1 MNLIEDLRWRGLVAQ
16 STDEAALLESLKK
29 PITLYIGFDPTAPS
43 LHVGNLVVLLVLRRF
58 QLAGHN
64 PIALVGGA
72 TGLVGDPSGRND
84 ERTLNSSEVVEE
96 WVSRIRKQVSAF
108 LDFDAK
114 TNPALVVNNLDWT
127 SPLSAIEFL
136 RDIGK
141 HFSVNQM
148 LAKDSV
154 SSRLEAGGI
163 SYTEF
168 SYQVLQ
174 AYDYLELFRR
184 NNCTLQLGGSDQW
197 GNIVAG
203 LDLIRRVEQ
212 GSAHALTV
220 PLLAKADGTKFGK
233 TAGGSVWLDPEMTS
247 PYAFFQF
254 WLNTEDKDVINFL
267 KVFSFLSHEDIE
279 ALDIAHT
286 ANPGLREAH
295 RALAR
300 ELTTLVHGADTTSRV
315 EAAAR
320 ALFGQGELSELDEK
334 TLAGALAELPRTVI
348 SKDAQ
353 IPTWVDL
360 LASTGVVDSKSAARR
375 IVKEGGAYLNNVKIC
390 ATLFY
395 DAARGIVKEGGAY
408 LNNVKISGEDFA
420 PQKSDFLCGK
430 YAILRKGKRDLA
442 CVELV

>member
-16 STDEAALLESLKK
+16 STDEKALVEALKK

-84 ERTLNSSEVVEE
+84 ERTLNSSEVVEG
-96 WVSRIRKQVSAF
+96 WVKIIRKQVSAF
-108 LDFDAK
+108 LDFDTPK
-114 TNPALVVNNLDWT
+114 NPAQVVNNLDWT

-154 SSRLEAGGI
+154 AARLEAGGI

-174 AYDYLELFRR
+174 SFDYLELFRR

-203 LDLIRRVEQ
+203 LDLIRRVES

-220 PLLAKADGTKFGK
+220 PLLAKSDGSKFGK
-233 TAGGSVWLDPEMTS
+233 TAGGSVWLDPAMTS

-254 WLNTEDKDVINFL
+254 WLNTEDKDIINFL
-267 KVFSFLSHEDIE
+267 KVFSFKSHEEIS
-279 ALDIAHT
+279 ALEKSHSE
-286 ANPGLREAH
+286 NPGLRGAH
-295 RALAR
+295 RELAR
-300 ELTTLVHGADTTSRV
+300 ELTTLVHGADTTARV
-315 EAAAR
+315 ENAAK
-320 ALFGQGELSELDEK
+320 ALFGQGDLTELDEA
-334 TLAGALAELPRTVI
+334 TLASALAELPRTTV
-348 SKDAQ
+348 SKTQ
-353 IPTWVDL
+353 EIPSWVDL
-360 LASTGVVDSKSAARR
+360 LAATGVVDSKSAARR
-375 IVKEGGAYLNNVKIC
+375 VVKDGGAYLNNEKV
-390 ATLFY
+390 
-395 DAARGIVKEGGAY
+395 V
-408 LNNVKISGEDFA
+408 SEDYA
-420 PQKSDFLCGK
+420 PTKSEFLCGK
-430 YAILRKGKRDLA
+430 YAVLRKGKRDLA
-442 CVELV
+442 AVELI

>member
-1 MNLIEDLRWRGLVAQ
+1 MNLIEDLRWRGLLAQ
-16 STDEAALLESLKK
+16 TTDEAALLEALKK
-29 PITLYIGFDPTAPS
+29 PTTLYVGFDPTAPS
-43 LHVGNLVVLLVLRRF
+43 LHAGNLVVLLVLRRF

-72 TGLVGDPSGRND
+72 TGLVGDPSGKNE
-84 ERTLNSSEVVEE
+84 ERTLNSSEIVEG
-96 WVSRIRKQVSAF
+96 WVNRIRTQVSAF
-108 LDFDAK
+108 LDFDAPK
-114 TNPALVVNNLDWT
+114 NPAAVVNNLDWT

-148 LAKDSV
+148 LSKDSV
-154 SSRLEAGGI
+154 SARLEGGGI

-174 AYDYLELFRR
+174 SYDFLELYRR
-184 NNCTLQLGGSDQW
+184 NNCTLQVGGSDQW

-212 GSAHALTV
+212 GSGHALTV
-220 PLLAKADGTKFGK
+220 PLLMKADGTKFGK

-254 WLNTEDKDVINFL
+254 WLNSDDKDVINFL
-267 KVFSFLSHEDIE
+267 KVFSFKSHAEITE
-279 ALDIAHT
+279 LEKSHNE
-286 ANPGLREAH
+286 NPGLREAH

-300 ELTTLVHGADTTSRV
+300 ELTALVHSEETTQRV

-320 ALFGQGELSELDEK
+320 ALFGQGELSELDEA
-334 TLAGALAELPRTVI
+334 TLASALAELPRTTV
-348 SKDAQ
+348 SASEE

-360 LASTGVVDSKSAARR
+360 LAATGVVDSKSAARR
-375 IVKEGGAYLNNVKIC
+375 IVKEGGAYLNN
-390 ATLFY
+390 A
-395 DAARGIVKEGGAY
+395 
-408 LNNVKISGEDFA
+408 KISGEDFR
-420 PQKSDFLCGK
+420 PSKSDFLCGK
-430 YAILRKGKRDLA
+430 YAVLRKGKRDLA
-442 CVELV
+442 AVELT

>member
-1 MNLIEDLRWRGLVAQ
+1 MNLIEDLRWRGLLAQ
-16 STDEAALLESLKK
+16 TTDEKALLEALKK
-29 PITLYIGFDPTAPS
+29 PITLYVGFDPTAPS
-43 LHVGNLVVLLVLRRF
+43 LHAGNLVVLLVLRRF

-72 TGLVGDPSGRND
+72 TGLVGDPSGKNE
-84 ERTLNSSEVVEE
+84 ERTLNSTEIVEG
-96 WVSRIRKQVSAF
+96 WVNRIRKQVSAF
-108 LDFDAK
+108 LDFDAPK
-114 TNPALVVNNLDWT
+114 NPAAVVNNLDWT

-148 LAKDSV
+148 LSKDSV
-154 SSRLEAGGI
+154 SARLEGGGI

-174 AYDYLELFRR
+174 SYDFLELYRR
-184 NNCTLQLGGSDQW
+184 NNCTLQVGGSDQW

-212 GSAHALTV
+212 GSGHALTV
-220 PLLAKADGTKFGK
+220 PLLMKADGTKFGK

-254 WLNTEDKDVINFL
+254 WLNSDDKDVVNFL
-267 KVFSFLSHEDIE
+267 KVFSFKSHAEITE
-279 ALDIAHT
+279 LEKSHSE
-286 ANPGLREAH
+286 NPGLREAH

-300 ELTTLVHGADTTSRV
+300 ELTSLVHSEETTERV

-320 ALFGQGELSELDEK
+320 ALFGQGELSELDEA
-334 TLAGALAELPRTVI
+334 TLASALAELPRTTV
-348 SKDAQ
+348 SASDE

-360 LASTGVVDSKSAARR
+360 LAATGVVDSKSAARR
-375 IVKEGGAYLNNVKIC
+375 IVKEGGAYLNNVKI
-390 ATLFY
+390 
-395 DAARGIVKEGGAY
+395 
-408 LNNVKISGEDFA
+408 SGEDFR
-420 PQKSDFLCGK
+420 PTKSDFLCGK
-430 YAILRKGKRDLA
+430 YAVLRKGKRDLA
-442 CVELV
+442 AVELI

>member
-1 MNLIEDLRWRGLVAQ
+1 MNLLEDLRWRGLLAQ

-29 PITLYIGFDPTAPS
+29 PITLYVGFDPTAPS

-72 TGLVGDPSGRND
+72 TGLVGDPSGKNE
-84 ERTLNSSEVVEE
+84 ERTLNSNEIVEG
-96 WVSRIRKQVSAF
+96 WVNRIRKQVSAF
-108 LDFDAK
+108 LDFDAASNK
-114 TNPALVVNNLDWT
+114 AVVVNNLDWT

-148 LAKDSV
+148 LSKDSV
-154 SSRLEAGGI
+154 SARLEAGGI

-174 AYDYLELFRR
+174 SYDFLELYRR

-212 GSAHALTV
+212 GSGHALTV
-220 PLLAKADGTKFGK
+220 PLLTKADGTKFGK

-247 PYAFFQF
+247 PYAFFQY
-254 WLNTEDKDVINFL
+254 WLNTDDTDVINFL
-267 KVFSFLSHEDIE
+267 KVFSFKSHEEITE
-279 ALDIAHT
+279 LENAHN

-300 ELTTLVHGADTTSRV
+300 ELTALVHSEQTTVRV

-320 ALFGQGELSELDEK
+320 ALFGQGDLQELDEE
-334 TLAGALAELPRTVI
+334 TLAGALAELPRTTV
-348 SKDAQ
+348 SKDQ
-353 IPTWVDL
+353 PIPTWVDL
-360 LASTGVVDSKSAARR
+360 LAATGVVDSKSAARR
-375 IVKEGGAYLNNVKIC
+375 IVKEGGAYLNN
-390 ATLFY
+390 
-395 DAARGIVKEGGAY
+395 E
-408 LNNVKISGEDFA
+408 KISGEEFA
-420 PQKSDFLCGK
+420 PSKSDFLCGK
-430 YAILRKGKRDLA
+430 YAVLRKGKRDLA
-442 CVELV
+442 AVELI

>member
-1 MNLIEDLRWRGLVAQ
+1 MNLIEDLRWRGLLAQ
-16 STDEAALLESLKK
+16 TTDEKALLEALKK
-29 PITLYIGFDPTAPS
+29 PTTLYVGFDPTAPS
-43 LHVGNLVVLLVLRRF
+43 LHAGNLVVLLVLRRF

-72 TGLVGDPSGRND
+72 TGLVGDPSGKNE
-84 ERTLNSSEVVEE
+84 ERTLNSTEIVEG
-96 WVSRIRKQVSAF
+96 WVNRIRTQVSAF
-108 LDFDAK
+108 LDFDAPK
-114 TNPALVVNNLDWT
+114 NPAAVVNNLDWT

-154 SSRLEAGGI
+154 SARLEGGGI

-174 AYDYLELFRR
+174 SYDFLELYRR
-184 NNCTLQLGGSDQW
+184 NNCTLQVGGSDQW

-212 GSAHALTV
+212 GSGHALTV
-220 PLLAKADGTKFGK
+220 PLLMKADGTKFGK

-254 WLNTEDKDVINFL
+254 WLNSDDKDVINFL
-267 KVFSFLSHEDIE
+267 KVFSFKSHAEITE
-279 ALDIAHT
+279 LEKSHNE
-286 ANPGLREAH
+286 NPGLREAH

-300 ELTTLVHGADTTSRV
+300 ELTSLVHSEETTERV

-320 ALFGQGELSELDEK
+320 ALFGQGELSELDEG
-334 TLAGALAELPRTVI
+334 TLASALAELPRTTVS
-348 SKDAQ
+348 SKEE

-360 LASTGVVDSKSAARR
+360 LAATGVVDSKSAARR
-375 IVKEGGAYLNNVKIC
+375 IVKEGGAYLNNVKI
-390 ATLFY
+390 
-395 DAARGIVKEGGAY
+395 
-408 LNNVKISGEDFA
+408 SGEDFR
-420 PQKSDFLCGK
+420 PSKSDFLCGK
-430 YAILRKGKRDLA
+430 YAVLRKGKRDLA
-442 CVELV
+442 AVELS

>member
-1 MNLIEDLRWRGLVAQ
+1 MNLLDDLRWRGLLAQ
-16 STDEAALLESLKK
+16 STDEKALAEALSK
-29 PITLYIGFDPTAPS
+29 PITLYVGFDPTAPS
-43 LHVGNLVVLLVLRRF
+43 LHCGNLVVLLVLRRF

-72 TGLVGDPSGRND
+72 TGLVGDPSGRNE
-84 ERTLNSSEVVEE
+84 ERSLNSTEIVEN
-96 WVSRIRKQVSAF
+96 WVSRIRTQVSAF
-108 LDFDAK
+108 LDFDAPK
-114 TNPALVVNNLDWT
+114 NPARVVNNLDWT

-154 SSRLEAGGI
+154 ASRLDAGGI

-174 AYDYLELFRR
+174 SYDFLELFKRHG
-184 NNCTLQLGGSDQW
+184 CTLQLGGSDQW

-203 LDLIRRVEQ
+203 LDLIRRVEG
-212 GSAHALTV
+212 GSGHALTV
-220 PLLAKADGTKFGK
+220 PLLTKSDGSKFGK

-254 WLNTEDKDVINFL
+254 WLNSEDKDVINFL
-267 KVFSFLSHEDIE
+267 KVFSFLSHDEIN
-279 ALDIAHT
+279 ALEKSHNE
-286 ANPGLREAH
+286 NPGLREAH

-300 ELTTLVHGADTTSRV
+300 ELTTLLHGAETTQRV

-320 ALFGQGELSELDEK
+320 ALFGQGELGELDEA
-334 TLAGALAELPRTVI
+334 TLTSALAELPRATI
-348 SKDAQ
+348 SKKED

-360 LASTGVVDSKSAARR
+360 ITAAGVVDSKSAARR
-375 IVKEGGAYLNNVKIC
+375 IVN
-390 ATLFY
+390 
-395 DAARGIVKEGGAY
+395 EGGAY

-420 PQKSDFLCGK
+420 PSKNDFLCGK
-430 YAILRKGKRDLA
+430 YAVLRKGKRDLA
-442 CVELV
+442 AIELI

>member
-16 STDEAALLESLKK
+16 STDEAALLESMKK

-84 ERTLNSSEVVEE
+84 ERTLNSSEVVED
-96 WVSRIRKQVSAF
+96 WVSRIRNQVAAF
-108 LDFDAK
+108 LDFDAEN
-114 TNPALVVNNLDWT
+114 NPALVVNNLDWT

-174 AYDYLELFRR
+174 SYDYLELFRR

-254 WLNTEDKDVINFL
+254 WLNTEDKDVVNFL
-267 KVFSFLSHEDIE
+267 KVFSFLSHAEID
-279 ALDIAHT
+279 ALEVGHT

-300 ELTTLVHGADTTSRV
+300 ELTTLVHGANTTSRV

-360 LASTGVVDSKSAARR
+360 LAATGVVDSKSAARR
-375 IVKEGGAYLNNVKIC
+375 
-390 ATLFY
+390 
-395 DAARGIVKEGGAY
+395 IVKEGGAY

-442 CVELV
+442 CVELA

>member
-1 MNLIEDLRWRGLVAQ
+1 MNLFEDLRWRGLIAQ
-16 STDEAALLESLKK
+16 STDEKALTEALKK
-29 PITLYIGFDPTAPS
+29 PLTLYVGFDPTAPS

-84 ERTLNSSEVVEE
+84 ERTLNSNEVVEG
-96 WVSRIRKQVSAF
+96 WVKGYRKQVSAF
-108 LDFDAK
+108 LDFDTK
-114 TNPALVVNNLDWT
+114 VNPAIVVNNLDWT
-127 SPLSAIEFL
+127 APLSAIEFL

-148 LAKDSV
+148 LSKESV
-154 SSRLEAGGI
+154 SARLEAGGI

-174 AYDYLELFRR
+174 SYDYLELFRR

-203 LDLIRRVEQ
+203 LDLIRRVES

-220 PLLAKADGTKFGK
+220 PLLAKSDGSKFGK
-233 TAGGSVWLDPEMTS
+233 TAGGSIWLDPSMTS

-267 KVFSFLSHEDIE
+267 KVFSFLSHEEISLLAKSHE
-279 ALDIAHT
+279 E
-286 ANPGLREAH
+286 NPGLREAH
-295 RALAR
+295 RELAR
-300 ELTTLVHGADTTSRV
+300 GLTTLVHGGETTIRV

-320 ALFGQGELSELDEK
+320 ALFGQGELKELDEA
-334 TLAGALAELPRTVI
+334 TLASALAELPRVTI
-348 SKDAQ
+348 TSDQ
-353 IPTWVDL
+353 EIPTWVDL
-360 LASTGVVDSKSAARR
+360 LAATGVVDSKSAARR
-375 IVKEGGAYLNNVKIC
+375 VVKDGGAYLNNEKV
-390 ATLFY
+390 T
-395 DAARGIVKEGGAY
+395 
-408 LNNVKISGEDFA
+408 SEDYV
-420 PQKSDFLCGK
+420 PTKDEFLCGK
-430 YAILRKGKRDLA
+430 YAVLRKGKRDLA
-442 CVELV
+442 AVELI

>member
-1 MNLIEDLRWRGLVAQ
+1 MNLLDDLRWRGLLAQ
-16 STDEAALLESLKK
+16 STDEKALAESLSK
-29 PITLYIGFDPTAPS
+29 PITLYVGFDPTAPS
-43 LHVGNLVVLLVLRRF
+43 LHCGNLVVLLVLRRF

-72 TGLVGDPSGRND
+72 TGLVGDPSGRNE
-84 ERTLNSSEVVEE
+84 ERSLNSAEIVEN
-96 WVSRIRKQVSAF
+96 WVARIRTQVSAF
-108 LDFDAK
+108 LDFDAPN
-114 TNPALVVNNLDWT
+114 NPARVVNNLDWT

-154 SSRLEAGGI
+154 ASRLDAGGI

-174 AYDYLELFRR
+174 SYDYLELFKRHG
-184 NNCTLQLGGSDQW
+184 CTLQLGGSDQW

-203 LDLIRRVEQ
+203 LDLIRRVEG
-212 GSAHALTV
+212 GSGHALTV
-220 PLLAKADGTKFGK
+220 PLLTKSDGSKFGK

-254 WLNTEDKDVINFL
+254 WLNSEDKDVINFL
-267 KVFSFLSHEDIE
+267 KVFSFLSHDEIN
-279 ALDIAHT
+279 ALERSHNE
-286 ANPGLREAH
+286 NPGLREAH

-300 ELTTLVHGADTTSRV
+300 ELTTLLHGAETTQRV

-320 ALFGQGELSELDEK
+320 ALFGQGELGELDEA
-334 TLAGALAELPRTVI
+334 TLASALAELPRATI
-348 SKDAQ
+348 SKNEK

-360 LASTGVVDSKSAARR
+360 IAAAGVVDSKSAARR
-375 IVKEGGAYLNNVKIC
+375 IVKEGGAYLNNVKI
-390 ATLFY
+390 
-395 DAARGIVKEGGAY
+395 
-408 LNNVKISGEDFA
+408 SGEDFA
-420 PQKSDFLCGK
+420 PSKSDFLCGK
-430 YAILRKGKRDLA
+430 YAVLRKGKRDLA
-442 CVELV
+442 AIELI

>member
-1 MNLIEDLRWRGLVAQ
+1 MNLLDDLRWRGLLAQ
-16 STDEAALLESLKK
+16 STDEKALAEALSK
-29 PITLYIGFDPTAPS
+29 PITLYVGFDPTAPS
-43 LHVGNLVVLLVLRRF
+43 LHCGNLVVLLVLRRF

-72 TGLVGDPSGRND
+72 TGLVGDPSGRNE
-84 ERTLNSSEVVEE
+84 ERSLNSAEIVEN
-96 WVSRIRKQVSAF
+96 WVSRIRTQVSAF
-108 LDFDAK
+108 LDFDAPK
-114 TNPALVVNNLDWT
+114 NPARVVNNLDWT

-154 SSRLEAGGI
+154 ASRLDAGGI

-174 AYDYLELFRR
+174 SYDYLELFKRHG
-184 NNCTLQLGGSDQW
+184 CTLQLGGSDQW

-203 LDLIRRVEQ
+203 LDLIRRVEG
-212 GSAHALTV
+212 GSGHALTV
-220 PLLAKADGTKFGK
+220 PLLTKSDGSKFGK

-254 WLNTEDKDVINFL
+254 WLNSEDKDVINFL
-267 KVFSFLSHEDIE
+267 KVFSFLSHDEIN
-279 ALDIAHT
+279 ALEKSHNE
-286 ANPGLREAH
+286 NPGLREAH

-300 ELTTLVHGADTTSRV
+300 ELTTLLHGAETTQRV

-320 ALFGQGELSELDEK
+320 ALFGQGELGELDEA
-334 TLAGALAELPRTVI
+334 TLASALAELPRATI
-348 SKDAQ
+348 SKNEE

-360 LASTGVVDSKSAARR
+360 IAAAGVVDSKSAARR
-375 IVKEGGAYLNNVKIC
+375 IVKEGGAYLNN
-390 ATLFY
+390 A
-395 DAARGIVKEGGAY
+395 
-408 LNNVKISGEDFA
+408 KISGEDFA
-420 PQKSDFLCGK
+420 PSKSDFLCGK
-430 YAILRKGKRDLA
+430 YAVLRKGKRDLA
-442 CVELV
+442 AIELI